1 MSIIFLQQSGRLLR
15 VVIVGEKINPVVK
28 LEQII
33 NTSQKKNKN
42 KKQKTNN
49 NLTPMT
55 FCESVVKI
63 LWAEHYFLF
72 FA

>member
-42 KKQKTNN
+42 KNKKQIIT
-49 NLTPMT
+49 
-55 FCESVVKI
+55 
-63 LWAEHYFLF
+63 
-72 FA
+72 